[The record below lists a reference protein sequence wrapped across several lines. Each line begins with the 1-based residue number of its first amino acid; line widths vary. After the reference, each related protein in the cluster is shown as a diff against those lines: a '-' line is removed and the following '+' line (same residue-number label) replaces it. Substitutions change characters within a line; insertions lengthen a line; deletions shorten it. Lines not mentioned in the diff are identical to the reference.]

1 MGLFIGLITFY
12 VLFIVLPA
20 TPSPQLQLTHLTWVL
35 VLQTLIYA
43 SSLSGIL
50 YPGALWMDPQFG
62 DGSPQLYGF
71 PVIVG
76 VAWVGWGV
84 ERGRLVGLGGEGKRK

>member
-1 MGLFIGLITFY
+1 MSMGLFIGLITFY
-12 VLFIVLPA
+12 VLLVLNPS
-20 TPSPQLQLTHLTWVL
+20 TPSPQQQLTHLTWAL
-35 VLQTLIYA
+35 VLQTMIYV

-76 VAWVGWGV
+76 VAWTGWAI
-84 ERGRLVGLGGEGKRK
+84 ERERLLGEGKRA